1 MTLGGDWARLEAAL
15 PADWLRAEYL
25 LRVGDPAASD
35 RAAALLGPL
44 NPFRQGDDE
53 LVFSVVRA
61 GGLGTD
67 GARRLLGGLDGE
79 EIAGSLEVRAVLTSG
94 GETTDG
100 GGGLAAAW
108 DAMVATLPEDWSDLH
123 CELALDYGDELDR
136 AALLVAPINPVR
148 HKPEP
153 ALRFRVARTFGY
165 GCSPGMARRCLAR
178 LDEQRIPGSVKVL
191 RMLCDTRPAATQ
203 GPVWYAGGKV
213 I

>member
-1 MTLGGDWARLEAAL
+1 MTLGVDWLRLEAAL
-15 PADWLRAEYL
+15 PADWLRAEFL
-25 LRVGDPAASD
+25 LRVTDPAEGD

-44 NPFRQGDDE
+44 NPLRQGEDE
-53 LVFSVVRA
+53 LVLSVVRA

-67 GARRLLGGLDGE
+67 GARRLLRGLDDE
-79 EIAGSLEVRAVLTSG
+79 DIAGTLEVRSVLTSAG
-94 GETTDG
+94 ATPDA

-123 CELALDYGDELDR
+123 CELLLEYGDELDR
-136 AALLVAPINPVR
+136 SALLVAPINPVR

-165 GCSPGMARRCLAR
+165 GVSPMMARRCMAR
-178 LDEQRIPGSVKVL
+178 LDEEGIPGSVKVL
-191 RMLCDTRPAATQ
+191 RMLCDTRNVATQ